1 MKNFISA
8 WGLKMFGNVYFYCYD
23 PFDYSVNQVTNG
35 QLETGSAINGNW
47 VLFKKERDPIPGVYK
62 KALLKAQYRFQIL
75 IAFGTNAVTSR
86 LSSDALLL
94 IDPNHKSKNCDCKSE
109 DCLASLRYQGHK

>member
-1 MKNFISA
+1 
-8 WGLKMFGNVYFYCYD
+8 VYFYYYN

-35 QLETGSAINGNW
+35 HLETGSSINGNW

-75 IAFGTNAVTSR
+75 IAFGTNAVTSC
-86 LSSDALLL
+86 LSQLLL
-94 IDPNHKSKNCDCKSE
+94 LDPNHKPKNYDCKSE
-109 DCLASLRYQGHK
+109 DRLASLRY